1 MNTFTIYNTTTGAI
15 EGQVGGTAMSI
26 ADVELTADQS
36 VIAGQYDPL
45 TQKIVSGEAVTYE
58 ADITGWLRENRDLL
72 LSSCDWT
79 VGSDTPLSS
88 SKKAEWVTY
97 RQALRDLPA
106 TNSATT
112 IDTVVWPTE
121 PS

>member
-26 ADVELTADQS
+26 ADVELTADKS